1 MRTSATIF
9 GHGLAAAFILAA
21 AAIAAPGP
29 ATAAPEPGKPM
40 DSMDSGA
47 PATNLCGPIIAATEH
62 TQGIPAR
69 LLTAISFAESGRRDD
84 EGGEIIAWPWT
95 INAEGEGRF
104 FATKAAAIA
113 AVKKLRARGVTSIDV
128 GCMQVNLHHHPDA
141 FASLDDAFDPEHNV
155 AYAAQFLKELKDD
168 TRSWTT
174 AIGYYHST
182 TRALNMPYRNKVYRL
197 WADARRQD
205 AAKKRAEVIEA
216 YLERRAA
223 AEARRAAMKRDPS

>member
-1 MRTSATIF
+1 MRISAKILCR
-9 GHGLAAAFILAA
+9 GLAAALVMAALAA
-21 AAIAAPGP
+21 AAPRPAA
-29 ATAAPEPGKPM
+29 AAPEPGNPA
-40 DSMDSGA
+40 DSAASA
-47 PATNLCGPIIAATEH
+47 ANLCGPVVAATER
-62 TQGIPAR
+62 TQAIPAR
-69 LLTAISFAESGRRDD
+69 LLTAISLAESGRRADD
-84 EGGEIIAWPWT
+84 SGEIIAWPWT

-128 GCMQVNLHHHPDA
+128 GCMQVNLHHHPGA

-168 TRSWTT
+168 TRSWTM

-182 TRALNMPYRNKVYRL
+182 TRELNMPYRNKVYRL
-197 WADARRQD
+197 WADVRRQD

>member
-1 MRTSATIF
+1 MRPSATIF
-9 GHGLAAAFILAA
+9 SRALAAALILAA
-21 AAIAAPGP
+21 AAIAASGP
-29 ATAAPEPGKPM
+29 AEAAPEPGNPG
-40 DSMDSGA
+40 DSTT
-47 PATNLCGPIIAATEH
+47 PAANVCGPIVAATERA
-62 TQGIPAR
+62 QGIPAR
-69 LLTAISFAESGRRDD
+69 LLTAISLAESGRRDD
-84 EGGEIIAWPWT
+84 DSREIIAWPWT

-168 TRSWTT
+168 TRSWTM

-197 WADARRQD
+197 WADVRRED

-223 AEARRAAMKRDPS
+223 AEARRTAMKRDPS

>member
-1 MRTSATIF
+1 MRYSATIF
-9 GHGLAAAFILAA
+9 IRGLAAALIVAA
-21 AAIAAPGP
+21 VAIGASGPSRAAQE
-29 ATAAPEPGKPM
+29 TGKSA
-40 DSMDSGA
+40 DSSTSA
-47 PATNLCGPIIAATEH
+47 RNLCAPIIAAIEH
-62 TQGIPAR
+62 AQGIPAR
-69 LLTAISFAESGRRDD
+69 LLTAISLAESGRRDD
-84 EGGEIIAWPWT
+84 DNQEIIAWPWT

-104 FATKAAAIA
+104 FATKDAAIA

-128 GCMQVNLHHHPDA
+128 GCMQVNLHHHADA
-141 FASLDDAFDPEHNV
+141 FASLEDAFDPEHNA

-168 TRSWTT
+168 TRSWTM

-182 TRALNMPYRNKVYRL
+182 TRELNMPYRNKVYRL
-197 WADARRQD
+197 WADVRRQD

>member
-1 MRTSATIF
+1 
-9 GHGLAAAFILAA
+9 LAA
-21 AAIAAPGP
+21 AAIAATGP
-29 ATAAPEPGKPM
+29 AAAAPEPGKPG
-40 DSMDSGA
+40 DSTDSGA
-47 PATNLCGPIIAATEH
+47 PAANLCGPIVAAAEH
-62 TQGIPAR
+62 AQGIPAR
-69 LLTAISFAESGRRDD
+69 MLTAISLAESGRRDD
-84 EGGEIIAWPWT
+84 GSGEIIAWPWT

-104 FATKAAAIA
+104 FATKAAAVA

-141 FASLDDAFDPEHNV
+141 FASLEDAFDPEHNV

-168 TRSWTT
+168 TRSWTM

-182 TRALNMPYRNKVYRL
+182 TRELNMPYRNKVYRL
-197 WADARRQD
+197 WADVRRED

-223 AEARRAAMKRDPS
+223 AEARRAR